1 MDDTEGAEPSDEWP
15 LPPAWMF
22 DCGVCFRLYQAMRRA
37 PEAVERMR
45 GRAGAEGVDGMAD
58 GMADG
63 MDGVVEGDGVAAAA
77 AGADRD
83 PCDPGLVAQLRL
95 VRHIVRR
102 HERSVPGPEAGCPR
116 CADDAGNRRT
126 PSQPVLEHRAR
137 HLVVPASIASAV

>member
-37 PEAVERMR
+37 PEAGERVR
-45 GRAGAEGVDGMAD
+45 GRASAEGAD
-58 GMADG
+58 GV
-63 MDGVVEGDGVAAAA
+63 DGVVEGDGVAAAA